1 MPAEL
6 GRGLS
11 EEALGPSSHALG
23 SGLPRSESARQ
34 AVEEAIL
41 DEGRA
46 ARLALARRTARE
58 ALTDPGA
65 ISARRLSRLG
75 PDGLAR
81 FIRELRHEART
92 AVGQNP
98 IGSGARSAGANP
110 VASRPRLPAK
120 PAAAGIEGWWCACR
134 EDAPGFE
141 ARARRWGYATGALLA
156 AVCVA
161 LLRLSNF

>member
-1 MPAEL
+1 MPADT
-6 GRGLS
+6 GRGRP
-11 EEALGPSSHALG
+11 EGDLGSSSHDPG
-23 SGLPRSESARQ
+23 SRLPRLASARQ

-81 FIRELRHEART
+81 FIKELRREAGT
-92 AVGQNP
+92 AVARNP
-98 IGSGARSAGANP
+98 IGNGERSAGARP
-110 VASRPRLPAK
+110 GGSRLRRPAK
-120 PAAAGIEGWWCACR
+120 PGAARIEGWWRACQ

-156 AVCVA
+156 AVCLT
-161 LLRLSNF
+161 LLRLTKF

>member
-1 MPAEL
+1 MPADL
-6 GRGLS
+6 SRGRPEKTLR
-11 EEALGPSSHALG
+11 PSTHAPG
-23 SGLPRSESARQ
+23 SGLPRSASARE

-81 FIRELRHEART
+81 LIGELRHEARR
-92 AVGQNP
+92 AVGQKP
-98 IGSGARSAGANP
+98 IGNGERSAGARP
-110 VASRPRLPAK
+110 VKSRPQRPAK
-120 PAAAGIEGWWCACR
+120 PAAARIEGWWCACR

>member
-1 MPAEL
+1 MPADL
-6 GRGLS
+6 SRGRP
-11 EEALGPSSHALG
+11 EEALGPSTHAPG
-23 SGLPRSESARQ
+23 SGLPRSASSRE

-41 DEGRA
+41 DEGRS
-46 ARLALARRTARE
+46 ARLALARQTARE

-65 ISARRLSRLG
+65 ISARRLRRLG

-81 FIRELRHEART
+81 FIRELRREARS

-98 IGSGARSAGANP
+98 IGSEERLAGATP
-110 VASRPRLPAK
+110 VESRPRRPAK
-120 PAAAGIEGWWCACR
+120 PAVARIEGWWSACR

-141 ARARRWGYATGALLA
+141 GRARRWGYATGALLA